1 MIIRGGPC
9 LDIVDS
15 CSGVG
20 VKHHVVHAINC
31 PGGPLGDTFYH
42 VLWWSWVSKIIT
54 NINSWPLGDTFYHV
68 LWWSWVSKIITNINS
83 WPLGETFYH
92 VLLWSWVSKIIIHIN
107 SWPLWYTLYN
117 CVLVEFGLIIKI
129 YDNIIQVSFRLA
141 NKDNKK
147 IGMAQ

>member
-31 PGGPLGDTFYH
+31 PGG
-42 VLWWSWVSKIIT
+42 
-54 NINSWPLGDTFYHV
+54 PLGDTFYHV

-141 NKDNKK
+141 NKDDKK